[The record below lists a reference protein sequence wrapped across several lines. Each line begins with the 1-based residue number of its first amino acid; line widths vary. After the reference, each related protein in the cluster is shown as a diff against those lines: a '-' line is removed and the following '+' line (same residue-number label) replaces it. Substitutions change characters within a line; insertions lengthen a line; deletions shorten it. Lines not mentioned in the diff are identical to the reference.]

1 MQIADLVQRR
11 IEDGELS
18 LGEGVPSGAELE
30 ADHAIARTTARRAA
44 RELRDRGLVHTVQGR
59 GTFVGPVG
67 TPLIPRRTPLY
78 QEIANGIIEE
88 IRRGAIK
95 VNRRIPSEKTLMQR
109 YGVSKLTDGPFA
121 ETKEVVAGFSLIEC
135 ADLDEA
141 LEAAARHPVAR
152 HGTIEVRPLLPA

>member
-11 IEDGELS
+11 IEDGEFS
-18 LGEGVPSGAELE
+18 LGEGVPSEAELE

-109 YGVSKLTDGPFA
+109 YGVSKLT
-121 ETKEVVAGFSLIEC
+121 
-135 ADLDEA
+135 
-141 LEAAARHPVAR
+141 ARHAVAFLR
-152 HGTIEVRPLLPA
+152 ERGWVFTVPYRGTYVNQPEKWPEENRGS